1 MFWDFSALYEKI
13 GSWVAQLFSLLPNI
27 VLALLIIGASYLLGR
42 WLESFTTGIFS
53 RRNRR
58 NIGLVLG
65 RLAHW
70 VLVLINILIALSI
83 LLPSFQAADLIQ
95 VLGIGSVAIGFAFRD
110 ILQNFLAGILIL
122 LAEPFRI
129 GEEIAVEGYEGVVEE
144 IQTRATLIK
153 TWDGFLV
160 VIPNSVIYTQKLT
173 VFNAYE
179 TRRTNVDFSISYQAD
194 LVQARQIIISA
205 IKTVEGV
212 LVEPKPGAVAS
223 GIALNGVIVNARWWT
238 DSRKGDYTEV
248 GDQVIGAI
256 AANLVKSRIEFSA
269 PEKLSLK

>member
-1 MFWDFSALYEKI
+1 
-13 GSWVAQLFSLLPNI
+13 
-27 VLALLIIGASYLLGR
+27 LGR
-42 WLESFTTGIFS
+42 WLDHFVTVLFM

-65 RLAHW
+65 RLVHW
-70 VLVLINILIALSI
+70 AFTLINVLIALSI

-95 VLGIGSVAIGFAFRD
+95 VLGIGSVAVGFAFRD

-122 LAEPFRI
+122 LAEPFRV
-129 GEEIAVEGYEGVVEE
+129 GEEIAIEGYEGVVEE

-179 TRRTNVDFSISYQAD
+179 TRRSSID
-194 LVQARQIIISA
+194 LGIAFKENLEKVREIIVSA
-205 IKTVEGV
+205 IKTVDGV
-212 LVEPKPGAVAS
+212 LADPEPGAVAVGISLS
-223 GIALNGVIVNARWWT
+223 GVTLNARWWT

-248 GDQVIGAI
+248 EDKVISAI
-256 AANLVKSRIEFSA
+256 TARLVEHEIEFSA
-269 PEKLSLK
+269 PKEFVSG